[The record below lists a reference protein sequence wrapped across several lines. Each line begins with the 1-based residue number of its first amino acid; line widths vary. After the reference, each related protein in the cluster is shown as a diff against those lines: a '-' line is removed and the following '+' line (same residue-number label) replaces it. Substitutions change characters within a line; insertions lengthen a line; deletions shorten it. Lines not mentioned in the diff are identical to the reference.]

1 VVDLKDHDGALELLG
16 PLFEVVSI
24 DAINWSDVD
33 TDLDALR
40 DDPRYQ
46 AMLAKARAR
55 LSRAG

>member
-1 VVDLKDHDGALELLG
+1 
-16 PLFEVVSI
+16 VVSI

-33 TDLDALR
+33 SDLDALR